1 MVKAVFDTRP
11 GSGYQDS
18 VEFYDFPKRYLPQ
31 ASQAVGDWV
40 VYYQPKR
47 GGGLSAYIGVARLV
61 EIRPNPAHQGR
72 YLAAMEDFLPFDT
85 PLAFRSGGGYR
96 EAQLRLVSDSR
107 AIGRALQGRSIRP
120 LSDSDFT
127 AIVNDGLDKTLAPDN
142 ARRVGLE
149 PGHIDPSTRSLI
161 DEPLAE
167 RKVERMLVNR
177 TIRDAAFRG
186 AVLDA
191 YDSTCAVTGLR
202 IVNGGGRAEAQAAH
216 IVPVADKGLDIVQNG
231 IALSATAHWLFD
243 RHMVSIGE
251 DWSLLVSHNKVPEI
265 YRSLLVQQEVR
276 IALPKNAA
284 HWPDLRFVARHRERY
299 VSG

>member
-1 MVKAVFDTRP
+1 MSMVKAVFDTRP

-18 VEFYDFPKRYLPQ
+18 VEFYDFPKRYLPH
-31 ASQAVGDWV
+31 ASQAVGEWV

-47 GGGLSAYIGVARLV
+47 GGGRSAYIGVARLR
-61 EIRPNPAHQGR
+61 EIRPNPAHQDR
-72 YLAAMEDFLPFDT
+72 YLAVMEDFLPFDT
-85 PLAFRSGGGYR
+85 LLPFQGGGGYR
-96 EAQLRLVSDSR
+96 EEPFRLVSDTR
-107 AIGRALQGRSIRP
+107 AIGRALQGKSIRP

-127 AIVNDGLDKTLAPDN
+127 AIVNDGLDRTLAQDN

-149 PGHIDPSTRSLI
+149 PGHIDPGTRSLI
-161 DEPLAE
+161 DEPPAE

-243 RHMVSIGE
+243 RHMISIGQ
-251 DWSLLVSHNKVPEI
+251 DWSLLISHNKVPEA
-265 YRSLLVQQEVR
+265 YQSLFVQQEHR
-276 IALPKNAA
+276 IMLPMNPAN
-284 HWPDLRFVARHRERY
+284 WPDPRFVAQHRD